1 MRPSRSTTRLA
12 VPAFPDSYGPRYIR
26 ERSSMRCIFS
36 HGPTAWLGSGAVGW
50 PRHVPGFARLL
61 AHASFPA
68 PVVFTSEGLFLA
80 GMGTAM
86 GAYWVAHHRDGTS
99 GRVAAIG
106 FGLAAVGCFSMA
118 TVLPFII
125 GPGSLSRPTPTGQ
138 LAIVSPR
145 PAQIFQGDPATVP
158 VSLSLSDATIVP
170 VTTIHVVPNQGHVH
184 LYSTDRS
191 SR

>member
-1 MRPSRSTTRLA
+1 ML
-12 VPAFPDSYGPRYIR
+12 
-26 ERSSMRCIFS
+26 
-36 HGPTAWLGSGAVGW
+36 
-50 PRHVPGFARLL
+50 GFARLL

-80 GMGTAM
+80 GMGTSV
-86 GAYWVAHHRDGTS
+86 GAYWVAHRRDGTS
-99 GRVAAIG
+99 ARVAVIG
-106 FGLAAVGCFSMA
+106 LGLGAVGCFSMA

-125 GPGSLSRPTPTGQ
+125 GPGSLSRPTSTGQ

-170 VTTIHVVPNQGHVH
+170 VTTIHVVPNQGHIH
-184 LYSTDRS
+184 LYLDGSLVTMTGLEASLSVRTGTHTLRAEFVASDHGPFRPPLTAEVTFEVLA
-191 SR
+191 R